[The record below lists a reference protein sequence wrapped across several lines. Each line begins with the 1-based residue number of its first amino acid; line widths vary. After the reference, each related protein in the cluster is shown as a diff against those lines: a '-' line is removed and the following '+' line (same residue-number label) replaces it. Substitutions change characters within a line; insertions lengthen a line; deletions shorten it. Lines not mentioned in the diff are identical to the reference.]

1 MKIVP
6 EEFFPPSLRPEVIVE
21 MTLPEGASLKATQK
35 EATKFAAFLDGQNDS
50 VKSYSYYVGEG
61 APRFVL
67 TTEPILPASNYAQFI
82 VVARD
87 TRARG
92 DLVADIRKE
101 LAENEPAVR
110 SNIKFIQTGP
120 PSDYPV
126 MLRVSGFDIDKVKD
140 YSRKM
145 ADRLAQDDNLRDIHL
160 NWAQKSK
167 VLKAELDQNKL
178 RFLGISGQDISRTL
192 YTELSGATIAEYYAG
207 DKTVGIQ
214 LRLSPDSRSD
224 LSQVKNIVIHTP
236 SGAVPLEQVAKLT
249 YGAEDGK
256 IWRRDLKPTIT
267 VEGNIIAGTA
277 NDATEKA
284 TKMEKLSASTH
295 RSK

>member
-1 MKIVP
+1 
-6 EEFFPPSLRPEVIVE
+6 
-21 MTLPEGASLKATQK
+21 
-35 EATKFAAFLDGQNDS
+35 
-50 VKSYSYYVGEG
+50 
-61 APRFVL
+61 
-67 TTEPILPASNYAQFI
+67 
-82 VVARD
+82 
-87 TRARG
+87 
-92 DLVADIRKE
+92 
-101 LAENEPAVR
+101 
-110 SNIKFIQTGP
+110 
-120 PSDYPV
+120 
-126 MLRVSGFDIDKVKD
+126 MLRVSGFDIDKVKA

-236 SGAVPLEQVAKLT
+236 NGTVPLEQVAKLT

-277 NDATEKA
+277 MMRPKRHI
-284 TKMEKLSASTH
+284 KM
-295 RSK
+295 